1 MIGRRALLAGA
12 LGLGAGV
19 AVGCGRGPAPP
30 PTAGTEPV
38 LVLGAGV
45 AGLAAARELAAA
57 GRAVQLIE
65 GRERIGGRLWTSRTW
80 PDAPMDLGASWIH
93 GTRGNPV
100 TELAQRAG
108 ARLRVT
114 DDESAVRY
122 DASGRPLSPAA
133 EAALARIAGSV
144 QDALAAAQQADPD
157 RSVLSAARAGIGWDG
172 LDRRSRQSAD
182 FVLATIESEYA
193 GPAAALSAHWFDDD
207 RTFPGDD
214 ALLPDGYDA
223 VAGLLAEGLPITTG
237 AVATDVSWNRG
248 GVTVA
253 TTAGVFRGAQLV
265 LTLPLGVLQ
274 AGSVRFQPALPT
286 TLRRAVGALG
296 SGVLN
301 KVVLRFERAFWDT
314 DVDWIEFVPDLG
326 APPWTQWLNLAGPT
340 GAPIL
345 LAFAAGDLGRQ
356 VDRWSDQEVVG
367 SALAAARAMY
377 GPSVPDPTGWQIT
390 RWGADPFAAGSY
402 SCNALGSE
410 PGLRDVLAE
419 PVDDRLYLAGE
430 ACQRP
435 YFGTVHGAYLSGVR
449 AAGLVLDA

>member
-1 MIGRRALLAGA
+1 
-12 LGLGAGV
+12 
-19 AVGCGRGPAPP
+19 
-30 PTAGTEPV
+30 
-38 LVLGAGV
+38 
-45 AGLAAARELAAA
+45 
-57 GRAVQLIE
+57 
-65 GRERIGGRLWTSRTW
+65 
-80 PDAPMDLGASWIH
+80 
-93 GTRGNPV
+93 
-100 TELAQRAG
+100 
-108 ARLRVT
+108 
-114 DDESAVRY
+114 
-122 DASGRPLSPAA
+122 
-133 EAALARIAGSV
+133 
-144 QDALAAAQQADPD
+144 
-157 RSVLSAARAGIGWDG
+157 
-172 LDRRSRQSAD
+172 
-182 FVLATIESEYA
+182 
-193 GPAAALSAHWFDDD
+193 
-207 RTFPGDD
+207 
-214 ALLPDGYDA
+214 
-223 VAGLLAEGLPITTG
+223 
-237 AVATDVSWNRG
+237 VATDVSWNRG